1 MMDTKRHV
9 NYIGSDSIR
18 TSQTINARL
27 NLQVFHVEHLV
38 YVTFFF
44 NDWCSYPALDALY
57 IHIFFLFYKSSKR
70 SMYAQAL
77 HIILE
82 DLL

>member
-18 TSQTINARL
+18 ISQTINARL

-44 NDWCSYPALDALY
+44 LMIGVHTRP
-57 IHIFFLFYKSSKR
+57 
-70 SMYAQAL
+70 
-77 HIILE
+77 
-82 DLL
+82 